1 MLHPLYAC
9 AYSHCT
15 LTVLLLYS
23 HCTLT
28 VLTSQ
33 VASLLTLRPLLFLLA
48 ALAAVI
54 DSMQQA
60 RAACLLAGLPTDYCT
75 WLTAY

>member
-9 AYSHCT
+9 AYC
-15 LTVLLLYS
+15 TVLSLYS

-60 RAACLLAGLPTDYCT
+60 RAACLLAGLPTDYQAD
-75 WLTAY
+75 WLAAY